1 MCVKAQKLIA
11 TIADWLTGSRR
22 YPTMTNITTLR
33 PGERFM
39 FKNFEW
45 VCLDPNHPDGGVL
58 AIMAEPWAKDVKF
71 CPSDKFADE
80 KGNWNNYRTSNVRG
94 ILSDMANAVFEG
106 KSLLPHTVD
115 LVADNGDRAYGTV
128 HDDVFILTCDEYRK
142 YRDYIPH
149 YDSWIWTA
157 TPWYCGDKDSGTD
170 YADSVRAVY
179 TEDLLNNHYACNSFA
194 VVPACILDPASL
206 NLRQSMAYVEE
217 VSE

>member
-1 MCVKAQKLIA
+1 
-11 TIADWLTGSRR
+11 
-22 YPTMTNITTLR
+22 MTKITTLH
-33 PGERFM
+33 PGEHFM

-58 AIMAEPWAKDVKF
+58 AIMAEQWAKDVRF

-94 ILSDMANAVFEG
+94 LLSGMESAVFDGE
-106 KSLLPHTVD
+106 SLLSHTVD

-128 HDDVFILTCDEYRK
+128 HDFVFILTCDEYRK
-142 YRDYIPH
+142 YRDYIPR

-157 TPWYCGDKDSGTD
+157 TPWYCGDGD
-170 YADSVRAVY
+170 YGSYTGHAVNVRCVGRGG
-179 TEDLLNNHYACNSFA
+179 LLGKNGARYSC
-194 VVPACILDPASL
+194 VVAPACILNPKSL
-206 NLRQSMAYVEE
+206 NLRQSMAFVEE

>member
-1 MCVKAQKLIA
+1 
-11 TIADWLTGSRR
+11 
-22 YPTMTNITTLR
+22 MTNITTLR
-33 PGERFM
+33 PGEHFM

-58 AIMAEPWAKDVKF
+58 AIMAKPWAKDVKF
-71 CPSDKFADE
+71 CPTDKFADE

-94 ILSDMANAVFEG
+94 ILSDMANAVFEK

-128 HDDVFILTCDEYRK
+128 EDLVFLITCDEYRK
-142 YRDYIPH
+142 YRDFIPH
-149 YDSWIWTA
+149 YDSRIWTA
-157 TPWYCGDKDSGTD
+157 TPWHCGDKDSDTDNIRCVDTARWFSTCGTC
-170 YADSVRAVY
+170 YGYSVA
-179 TEDLLNNHYACNSFA
+179 
-194 VVPACILDPASL
+194 PACILNPQSL